1 MYEELINSE
10 EISRT
15 YESKNFFIVFP
26 NFYKNKKIYIHLILK
41 NITLKMKLNQIL
53 LIY

>member
-15 YESKNFFIVFP
+15 YESKNFFIVF
-26 NFYKNKKIYIHLILK
+26 
-41 NITLKMKLNQIL
+41 QIF
-53 LIY
+53 IK